1 MLQLI
6 AIGNL
11 TRDPELRQT
20 NSGKSVCN
28 FTIAANRDFKD
39 ADGKRPTV
47 YIDAVVWDK
56 RAEAFAGILKQGMRV
71 FVKGEIEGY
80 DYTDK
85 NGVKHEK
92 YRMILDDLEILSPRT
107 NGNGGDE

>member
-6 AIGNL
+6 ATGNL

-20 NSGKSVCN
+20 SSNKSVCN
-28 FTIAANRDFKD
+28 FTIAANRDHKG
-39 ADGKRPTV
+39 ADGKRPTE
-47 YIDAVVWDK
+47 YIDIVVWEK
-56 RAEAFAGILKQGMRV
+56 RAAALAGMLKQGMRV

-80 DYTDK
+80 AYTDK

-92 YRMILDDLEILSPRT
+92 HRMILDDLEILSPRT
-107 NGNGGDE
+107 NENGGDK